1 MTSKTELAARAA
13 RLSGRQPANRSA
25 DAAAEPAAEPVGESQ
40 AVKSVH
46 RSAPRA
52 KPVRVTTDLAP
63 QSYRGLLAYSAGL
76 AEQLGRAKV
85 PHVEVIRA
93 LIAELN
99 TNPALQETIGK
110 AIRAQLS
117 K

>member
-1 MTSKTELAARAA
+1 MSKVEDMKARAAALANRKTTTQSAQVSQDAPDVVAETPAARAP
-13 RLSGRQPANRSA
+13 Q
-25 DAAAEPAAEPVGESQ
+25 
-40 AVKSVH
+40 

-63 QSYRGLLAYSAGL
+63 QSYRALLAYC
-76 AEQLGRAKV
+76 AEMAEDLGRAKV

-93 LIAELN
+93 LISELN
-99 TNPALQETIGK
+99 ANPDLQATVRQAVTK
-110 AIRAQLS
+110 QLS

>member
-1 MTSKTELAARAA
+1 MTSKAELAARAA
-13 RLSGRQPANRSA
+13 RLSGRQPTSRTV
-25 DAAAEPAAEPVGESQ
+25 DAAAEPAGESQ
-40 AVKSVH
+40 VVKPPH
-46 RSAPRA
+46 RPAPRA

-76 AEQLGRAKV
+76 AEDLGRAKV

-93 LIAELN
+93 LITELN

-110 AIRAQLS
+110 AVRAQLS

>member
-13 RLSGRQPANRSA
+13 RLSERQPTSRPA
-25 DAAAEPAAEPVGESQ
+25 DAAAEPAGESQ
-40 AVKSVH
+40 AVKPTH
-46 RSAPRA
+46 RPVPRA

-76 AEQLGRAKV
+76 AEDLGRAKV

-93 LIAELN
+93 LITELN

-110 AIRAQLS
+110 AVRAQLS

>member
-1 MTSKTELAARAA
+1 M
-13 RLSGRQPANRSA
+13 
-25 DAAAEPAAEPVGESQ
+25 
-40 AVKSVH
+40 
-46 RSAPRA
+46 
-52 KPVRVTTDLAP
+52 TTDLAP

-76 AEQLGRAKV
+76 AEDLGRAKV

-99 TNPALQETIGK
+99 ANPALQETIGK
-110 AIRAQLS
+110 AVRTQLS

>member
-1 MTSKTELAARAA
+1 MSKADDMKARAA
-13 RLSGRQPANRSA
+13 ALSNRRAPSAPAA
-25 DAAAEPAAEPVGESQ
+25 QDAPDVAAEAPAPRVTQ
-40 AVKSVH
+40 

-63 QSYRGLLAYSAGL
+63 QSYRGLLSYC
-76 AEQLGRAKV
+76 AEMAEDLGRAKV

-93 LIAELN
+93 LISELN
-99 TNPALQETIGK
+99 ANPELQATIRQAVTK
-110 AIRAQLS
+110 TLS

>member
-1 MTSKTELAARAA
+1 MTSKAELAARAA
-13 RLSGRQPANRSA
+13 RLSERQPASRPA
-25 DAAAEPAAEPVGESQ
+25 DAAAEPPGESQ
-40 AVKSVH
+40 AVKPLH
-46 RSAPRA
+46 RAAPRA

-76 AEQLGRAKV
+76 AEDLGRAKV

-93 LIAELN
+93 LIAELQ
-99 TNPALQETIGK
+99 TNPALQETISK
-110 AIRAQLS
+110 AVRAQLS

>member
-1 MTSKTELAARAA
+1 MTSKAELVARAA
-13 RLSGRQPANRSA
+13 RLAERQPPSRPA
-25 DAAAEPAAEPVGESQ
+25 DASAEPAGESQ
-40 AVKSVH
+40 AIKPAH
-46 RSAPRA
+46 RPAPRA

-76 AEQLGRAKV
+76 AEELGRAKV

-93 LIAELN
+93 LITELN

-110 AIRAQLS
+110 AVRAQLS
-117 K
+117 R

>member
-1 MTSKTELAARAA
+1 MTSKAELAARAA
-13 RLSGRQPANRSA
+13 RAARLSERQPTHRPA
-25 DAAAEPAAEPVGESQ
+25 DAPADPVGESE
-40 AVKSVH
+40 AVKPT
-46 RSAPRA
+46 RMPAPRA

-76 AEQLGRAKV
+76 AEDLGRAKV

-99 TNPALQETIGK
+99 TNPALQETISK
-110 AIRAQLS
+110 AVRVRLS

>member
-1 MTSKTELAARAA
+1 MTSKTEMAARAA
-13 RLSGRQPANRSA
+13 RLAGRQPTNRPA
-25 DAAAEPAAEPVGESQ
+25 DAVAEVEGETQTVKPA
-40 AVKSVH
+40 H
-46 RSAPRA
+46 RPAPRA

-76 AEQLGRAKV
+76 AEDLGRAKV

-93 LIAELN
+93 LVNELN

-110 AIRAQLS
+110 AVRTQLS